1 VFCASLLVG
10 FGALAALRD
19 RSIAVPAD
27 ISVIAFGDHE
37 SANDTAP
44 PLTTV
49 RLPNVQMGREAVR
62 MTIRAAAGL
71 PLSNA
76 MIDDPIELVDRG
88 STGPPPATSSPARRR

>member
-1 VFCASLLVG
+1 M
-10 FGALAALRD
+10 
-19 RSIAVPAD
+19 
-27 ISVIAFGDHE
+27 AFGDHE

-44 PLTTV
+44 ALTTV

-76 MIDDPIELVDRG
+76 MIAGPIELVLRG
-88 STGPPPATSSPARRR
+88 STGPPPATSSTTMRR